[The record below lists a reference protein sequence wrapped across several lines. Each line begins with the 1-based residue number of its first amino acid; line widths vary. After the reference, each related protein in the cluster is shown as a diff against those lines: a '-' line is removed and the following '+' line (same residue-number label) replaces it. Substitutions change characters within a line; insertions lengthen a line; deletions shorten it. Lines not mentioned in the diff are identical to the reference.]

1 MKKDEFIDKYVFG
14 WMKRDFERMIEEI
27 PVVPNEAGNIG
38 FFLALSVLVSMDAL
52 GGFLLGK
59 AKLFEGNVK
68 EYIGKCFRNSE
79 EYPIEILQDVYR
91 NGLAHDFFSRGAVTR
106 DNSCPAIFRDKKIG
120 VTLDANTLAKDFL
133 ESLNKFS
140 EVLTEEN
147 YQKRS
152 KQLEEK
158 IKKCIIANKRIID
171 TLPEKDAP
179 TFSTSTTDVTSTT
192 SSKGENPQISS
203 YPAPSMYPPE
213 EENEKS

>member
-1 MKKDEFIDKYVFG
+1 MKKDEFIDKYVLG
-14 WMKRDFERMIEEI
+14 WMKRDFERVIEEI
-27 PVVPNEAGNIG
+27 PVIPNEAGNIG

-52 GGFLLGK
+52 GGFLLGEDK
-59 AKLFEGNVK
+59 RFEENVK
-68 EYIGKCFRNSE
+68 EYIGKCFRNPE

-106 DNSCPAIFRDKKIG
+106 DSSYPAIFRDKEIG

-147 YQKRS
+147 YQERS

-158 IKKCIIANKRIID
+158 INRCIISNKKVID
-171 TLPEKDAP
+171 TLPERDTP
-179 TFSTSTTDVTSTT
+179 SFSTSTTTVTSTT
-192 SSKGENPQISS
+192 SSQGGNPQVSA
-203 YPAPSMYPPE
+203 YPPPSMYPPE
-213 EENEKS
+213 EEEE